1 MATKKDPGLD
11 LKALMDLA
19 EPLSLFMN
27 RMMGNS
33 TEPVALPALGRDRTV
48 DPNATPGTG
57 WTRDDV
63 VKLTPWVQDFWTG
76 AGTYNVQVVDQNKK
90 VMEFEFTIRQ
100 DERVK
105 QRSAPPLGQP
115 NLVPPS
121 AIQHMQLSG
130 PPVLQG
136 TPQQAPMSVQPPP
149 PIQMQPWGGQQQT
162 PMQGTWQQPPAPPN
176 GWGAPPPFQ
185 PQQLYP
191 PQPQQGY
198 SPPGYAPYGQPPGYG
213 APPGYAPYGQAPW
226 SPWGPPPGVMPQ
238 RDGESDKA
246 LKALQAEIEAGKRRE
261 IELKYQQDLAAT
273 RAEHQKQIDKIS
285 DEMRRNSES
294 NANKENDE
302 VRRAREDRERI
313 ERERERERTDV
324 RFEQMMAKISELAS
338 ARANPNDDAIKRLEE
353 DARRRDEAHAREL
366 EKRDQIAREERI
378 RLEIKESNEKHE
390 RLMREVTAN
399 ANKGPDPMFEFMKE
413 SQRQSLAT
421 QERIAQ
427 MQAQQFQA
435 LQGST
440 INPMQ
445 LLTIL
450 EKRDSSGDQ
459 FIRNMMPALTGVIE
473 LYRGAAENVVG
484 LAGGGP
490 AAAWQPALESV
501 ISTGKEVMDRYFTWK
516 RDEGVSANKVK
527 IAQAQAQG
535 QAASAAAQAQQ
546 AVAEM
551 QARAAGAPMGA
562 QYVTQSGHTGPAA
575 SAPAAGLGGAAPA
588 NNVVP
593 IRQPP
598 SEAERFGRAY
608 ESVKRLR
615 EGVKKGVL
623 TPDKTIDA
631 IMQGVNA
638 VIANNQKHPPGDP
651 EHVIVPVFSLYE
663 EERWADFID
672 QLLPDAPVPFKE
684 ECVKILIDTEPD
696 DGSAPKDPD
705 LEV

>member
-1 MATKKDPGLD
+1 MAPKKDQGLD
-11 LKALMDLA
+11 LKALTDLA

-27 RMMGNS
+27 RMMGNA
-33 TEPVALPALGRDRTV
+33 TEPVALPALARDRTI

-76 AGTYNVQVVDQNKK
+76 AGTYSVQVLDQNKK
-90 VMEFEFTIRQ
+90 LMEFEFTIRQ
-100 DERVK
+100 DDRVK

-115 NLVPPS
+115 GIVPPS
-121 AIQHMQLSG
+121 AIQHMQLGG
-130 PPVLQG
+130 PPVPQG
-136 TPQQAPMSVQPPP
+136 TPQAPMTVQPPP
-149 PIQMQPWGGQQQT
+149 PIPMQWGSPQYT
-162 PMQGTWQQPPAPPN
+162 PMQGTFQPPPAPPSA
-176 GWGAPPPFQ
+176 WGAPSPFQQ
-185 PQQLYP
+185 PQQVYP

-198 SPPGYAPYGQPPGYG
+198 GVPPYGMPPGYQQPYGQPPYN
-213 APPGYAPYGQAPW
+213 
-226 SPWGPPPGVMPQ
+226 PWGPLPGGMPQ
-238 RDGESDKA
+238 RDNEGEKA

-261 IELKYQQDLAAT
+261 IELKYAQDLDRT
-273 RAEHQKQIDKIS
+273 RAEHQKQIDKLS
-285 DEMRRNSES
+285 DEMRRNNEQG
-294 NANKENDE
+294 ANKENDE
-302 VRRAREDRERI
+302 VRRAREERERM
-313 ERERERERTDV
+313 ERERERERTDA
-324 RFEQMMAKISELAS
+324 RFQEMMAKISELAS

-353 DARRRDEAHAREL
+353 DARRRDEQHAREL

-378 RLEIKESNEKHE
+378 RLEIKESNDKHE
-390 RLMREVTAN
+390 RMMREITAN
-399 ANKGPDPMFEFMKE
+399 ANKGPDPVLEFMKE
-413 SQRQSLAT
+413 SAREARAS
-421 QERIAQ
+421 QERIAAIEARRFDA
-427 MQAQQFQA
+427 MQAA
-435 LQGST
+435 S
-440 INPMQ
+440 ISPMQ
-445 LLTIL
+445 LVTLMD
-450 EKRDSSGDQ
+450 KRDSSGDQ
-459 FIRNMMPALTGVIE
+459 FIRNMMPALTGVID

-546 AVAEM
+546 AIAHM
-551 QARAAGAPMGA
+551 QTNAARGNNGVS
-562 QYVTQSGHTGPAA
+562 QQA
-575 SAPAAGLGGAAPA
+575 SAPAAGLAGAEAPAAAAQA

-598 SEAERFGRAY
+598 TEAERFGKAY

-615 EGVKKGVL
+615 EGVKKGDL
-623 TPDKTIDA
+623 TPNATIDA

-638 VIANNQKHPPGDP
+638 VISNNQQHPPGDP
-651 EHVIVPVFSLYE
+651 AHVIVPVFTLYE

-684 ECVKILIDTEPD
+684 ECVKILIDPEPD